1 MSQAMTT
8 PAGWYPDPDGAG
20 GQRYF
25 DGGSWTED
33 RAPAAGEPPVAAVA
47 PTATKSGRD
56 PKVLIGIGA
65 AVVVLIGVVVA
76 AVILTINTKV
86 GEDSVTHKPAEDS
99 VTHKPA
105 EASASS
111 APRTEDPDPTET
123 QAAGV
128 GQEVRDGNFSFVI
141 AGVERVD
148 AVTDAEFPE
157 IHKAAQGE
165 YVIVKMTVTNVDHE
179 PQMFFASFNF
189 LSDGTT
195 TYRPDD
201 EAWVYLGNTLAD
213 VNPGDSIETAVV
225 FDVPKGTDAKSIEL
239 HGGPFSQ
246 GVTVG
251 L

>member
-8 PAGWYPDPDGAG
+8 PAGWYPDPDGTG

-25 DGGSWTED
+25 NGGSWTEH
-33 RAPAAGEPPVAAVA
+33 RAPAAGAPPVAAVA
-47 PTATKSGRD
+47 PTATKSGPD

-86 GEDSVTHKPAEDS
+86 GEDSVTHKPAE
-99 VTHKPA
+99 
-105 EASASS
+105 ASASS
-111 APRTEDPDPTET
+111 APRTQDPDPTET

-179 PQMFFASFNF
+179 PQMFFASFNI
-189 LSDGTT
+189 LSDGTK

-225 FDVPKGTDAKSIEL
+225 FDVPKGTDAESIEL
-239 HGGPFSQ
+239 HGGPFSE

>member
-1 MSQAMTT
+1 
-8 PAGWYPDPDGAG
+8 
-20 GQRYF
+20 
-25 DGGSWTED
+25 
-33 RAPAAGEPPVAAVA
+33 
-47 PTATKSGRD
+47 
-56 PKVLIGIGA
+56 
-65 AVVVLIGVVVA
+65 VLIGVVVA

-86 GEDSVTHKPAEDS
+86 GEDSVTHKPAE
-99 VTHKPA
+99 
-105 EASASS
+105 ASASS

-123 QAAGV
+123 QPAGV

-179 PQMFFASFNF
+179 PQMFFASFNI

-225 FDVPKGTDAKSIEL
+225 FDVPKGTDAESIEL
-239 HGGPFSQ
+239 HGGPFSE